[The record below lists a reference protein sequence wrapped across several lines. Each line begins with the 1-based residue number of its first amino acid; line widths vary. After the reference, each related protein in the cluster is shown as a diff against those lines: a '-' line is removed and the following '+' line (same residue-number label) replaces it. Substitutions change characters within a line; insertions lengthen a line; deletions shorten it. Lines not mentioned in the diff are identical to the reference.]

1 MFFPYQQ
8 KQNVFHYLVLD
19 NKKAV
24 YNFTERVV
32 WTLKLIWRIEKK
44 YEMYVWPEWIEA
56 KSYVFFF
63 LVVVVE
69 NLISPIASYKKSIFW
84 KLQEEKKLSRGI

>member
-24 YNFTERVV
+24 YSFTERVV

-44 YEMYVWPEWIEA
+44 NTRCMCDQ
-56 KSYVFFF
+56 
-63 LVVVVE
+63 
-69 NLISPIASYKKSIFW
+69 N
-84 KLQEEKKLSRGI
+84 G